1 MSGHLM
7 VCGAYLDL
15 REGIVPELVVKD
27 RASYLQ
33 NVVKRRE
40 EDSIGTAVKEEQDS
54 DRLATL

>member
-1 MSGHLM
+1 MSDHLM

-33 NVVKRRE
+33 NVVKRR
-40 EDSIGTAVKEEQDS
+40 TLLEQQLKKNKIVTD
-54 DRLATL
+54 